1 MDRVNG
7 KRLIAYTA
15 CVFLGMWLMASIHA
29 AMGGLQTSMIDAY
42 SLSDSGKGVPSGTLT
57 LFSVIAYFAVLLLIG
72 RVHKAVM
79 LLAGAVI
86 AAIGL
91 LPIHFDLPYSLFLAV
106 LAAVGAGV
114 GITDALA
121 SSSVNDL
128 YTGPA
133 GARVMCALHAT
144 YGLAGFVMP
153 FLVRAMTGAGVSWR
167 SVFMT
172 LGFGEM
178 FASAAILA
186 VTRGHARELEGS
198 AEVRPVSA
206 SDVKRYFGNRRL
218 VGFSVVMFMVGLYLN
233 GVLVWTPRYMEL
245 GLESGLSAFVLP
257 AVYLGLTTSR
267 LLMAFVRVPMM
278 KYMRAM
284 QPLGGV
290 CLAVAVLSGSP
301 VVSLVMIFLGVFAI
315 GPVIPF
321 TLNLAG
327 REDEKKRFMITIVAM
342 LIMMAGQTVYAPIY
356 GKAESVFGARNALL
370 LTAGVQLL
378 TGVAAAL
385 VPGERKK

>member
-7 KRLIAYTA
+7 KRLIAYTV
-15 CVFLGMWLMASIHA
+15 CVFLGMWLMASVHA
-29 AMGGLQTSMIDAY
+29 AMGGLQTAMIDAY
-42 SLSDSGKGVPSGTLT
+42 SLSDSGKGAPSGTMT

-72 RVHKAVM
+72 RVHKAAM
-79 LLAGAVI
+79 LLASALI
-86 AAIGL
+86 AAVGL
-91 LPIHFDLPYSLFLAV
+91 LPILFDLPYGLFLAA

-114 GITDALA
+114 GLTDALA
-121 SSSVNDL
+121 SSTVNDL
-128 YTGPA
+128 YTGSA

-153 FLVRAMTGAGVSWR
+153 FLVRAMTGAGVGWR

-172 LGFGEM
+172 LGVGEL
-178 FASAAILA
+178 FAAAAILA
-186 VTRGHARELEGS
+186 VTRGHAHELEGS
-198 AEVRPVSA
+198 TEVRPVA
-206 SDVKRYFGNRRL
+206 VSDVKSYFGNRRL

-245 GLESGLSAFVLP
+245 GLGSELSAFALP
-257 AVYLGLTTSR
+257 AVYLGLTLSR
-267 LLMAFVRVPMM
+267 LMMAFVRVPMM
-278 KYMRAM
+278 KYMRTA

-290 CLAVAVLSGSP
+290 CLAVAVLTRSP
-301 VVSLVMIFLGVFAI
+301 AASLAMIFLSSFAM

-327 REDEKKRFMITIVAM
+327 REDERKRFMITILAM

-356 GKAESVFGARNALL
+356 GKAESVFGAANALL

>member
-172 LGFGEM
+172 LG
-178 FASAAILA
+178 LRRA
-186 VTRGHARELEGS
+186 VRLGGHSRCDAGTRAGAGRKRGGS
-198 AEVRPVSA
+198 AGIG
-206 SDVKRYFGNRRL
+206 FGREALFRQPQA
-218 VGFSVVMFMVGLYLN
+218 G
-233 GVLVWTPRYMEL
+233 
-245 GLESGLSAFVLP
+245 
-257 AVYLGLTTSR
+257 R
-267 LLMAFVRVPMM
+267 LLGRDVHG
-278 KYMRAM
+278 RA
-284 QPLGGV
+284 
-290 CLAVAVLSGSP
+290 
-301 VVSLVMIFLGVFAI
+301 VSE
-315 GPVIPF
+315 
-321 TLNLAG
+321 
-327 REDEKKRFMITIVAM
+327 RR
-342 LIMMAGQTVYAPIY
+342 
-356 GKAESVFGARNALL
+356 ARLD
-370 LTAGVQLL
+370 
-378 TGVAAAL
+378 AAL
-385 VPGERKK
+385 YGAWA

>member
-7 KRLIAYTA
+7 KRLIAYTV
-15 CVFLGMWLMASIHA
+15 CVFLGMWLMASVHA
-29 AMGGLQTSMIDAY
+29 AMGGLQTAMIDAY
-42 SLSDSGKGVPSGTLT
+42 SLSDSGKGAPSGTLT
-57 LFSVIAYFAVLLLIG
+57 LFSVVAYFAVLLLIG
-72 RVHKAVM
+72 RVHKATM
-79 LLAGAVI
+79 LLAGALI
-86 AAIGL
+86 AAAGL
-91 LPIHFDLPYSLFLAV
+91 LPIHFELPYAMFLVV

-114 GITDALA
+114 GLTDALA

-153 FLVRAMTGAGVSWR
+153 FIVRAMTGAGVGWR
-167 SVFMT
+167 SVFMA
-172 LGFGEM
+172 LGVGELV
-178 FASAAILA
+178 AAAAIFA
-186 VTRGHARELEGS
+186 VTRGHARELEGGTM
-198 AEVRPVSA
+198 VQPVTA
-206 SDVKRYFGNRRL
+206 LDVKGYFRNRRL
-218 VGFSVVMFMVGLYLN
+218 VGFTVVMFMVGLYLN

-245 GLESGLSAFVLP
+245 GLESELSAFVLP
-257 AVYLGLTTSR
+257 AVYLGLTLSR
-267 LLMAFVRVPMM
+267 LMMAFVRVPMM
-278 KYMRAM
+278 KYMRAT
-284 QPLGGV
+284 QLLGGV
-290 CLAVAVLSGSP
+290 CLAVAVFSRSSL
-301 VVSLVMIFLGVFAI
+301 VSLGMIFLSAFAM

-327 REDEKKRFMITIVAM
+327 REDEKKRFMITILAM

-356 GKAESVFGARNALL
+356 GKAESVFGARNAFL

-378 TGVAAAL
+378 TGVAVAL

>member
-1 MDRVNG
+1 MRVSGHVADGFDTRGDGRASDVDDRRVFPE
-7 KRLIAYTA
+7 RLRE
-15 CVFLGMWLMASIHA
+15 GRS
-29 AMGGLQTSMIDAY
+29 
-42 SLSDSGKGVPSGTLT
+42 SGTLT

-172 LGFGEM
+172 LGFGEL

-186 VTRGHARELEGS
+186 VTRGHARSWKEARRFG
-198 AEVRPVSA
+198 
-206 SDVKRYFGNRRL
+206 RYRL
-218 VGFSVVMFMVGLYLN
+218 R
-233 GVLVWTPRYMEL
+233 T
-245 GLESGLSAFVLP
+245 
-257 AVYLGLTTSR
+257 
-267 LLMAFVRVPMM
+267 
-278 KYMRAM
+278 
-284 QPLGGV
+284 
-290 CLAVAVLSGSP
+290 
-301 VVSLVMIFLGVFAI
+301 
-315 GPVIPF
+315 
-321 TLNLAG
+321 
-327 REDEKKRFMITIVAM
+327 
-342 LIMMAGQTVYAPIY
+342 
-356 GKAESVFGARNALL
+356 
-370 LTAGVQLL
+370 
-378 TGVAAAL
+378 
-385 VPGERKK
+385 